1 MQNKYKIPK
10 DVRGVLINIIK
21 GYDRRAVE
29 IKEREAEICSVG
41 GGRYETYT
49 VSTGHGTEER
59 RAFTPGGKGGTSSPV
74 ENQYNELAY
83 YHEHD
88 DDFIANKT
96 IDEVLAALPLEK
108 YENSEKIRE
117 QIFISCKKYKEYPF
131 RNTGIYEIS
140 EETFY
145 QLRNLFLYNLEKRIS
160 FFKNTS

>member
-49 VSTGHGTEER
+49 VSTRRGTEER

-88 DDFIANKT
+88 EGYKWNKA
-96 IDEVLAALPLEK
+96 IDSVIGGFQLKTAE
-108 YENSEKIRE
+108 SQKIKDNIIE
-117 QIFISCKKYKEYPF
+117 SCKAGRSYNFNYS
-131 RNTGIYEIS
+131 GITSINRS
-140 EETFY
+140 RFY
-145 QLRNLFLYNLEKRIS
+145 QLRNQFLYLLAKKLKFI
-160 FFKNTS
+160 